1 MSFFE
6 KLSKASVWQPILQ
19 PTNNLQPLTVDRR
32 KDDTSERH
40 RTQSVNSSAC
50 PTPGE
55 ATPSRNSLRNA
66 TPLPTGFQE
75 ADLHSTG
82 GNTSIGTDD
91 KRGTVSTQSVTQ
103 ASRDSTSAARF
114 SEVERL
120 LQRKL
125 QVLEVSGKKSSERLL
140 SLEQQFNRIEDLNK
154 NLAAVKC
161 KLDNAT
167 EQMEQFNTTQTHI
180 SSDMS
185 ELKNNTAKQFTAIN
199 QRLLSNVESQDKIS
213 TTMLDLREHF
223 EKMSAF
229 TESLAH
235 QMERNRQ
242 QSTSGTQ
249 SKATTASAYSFTA
262 GGGATD
268 SSSNSSASRT
278 SSSSMSQHS
287 LQSTAS
293 STVYCSPEKKK

>member
-1 MSFFE
+1 VSFFE

-120 LQRKL
+120 L
-125 QVLEVSGKKSSERLL
+125 

-229 TESLAH
+229 MESLAH